1 MIVNEKNINVELFQN
16 INISK
21 VEIRVVLTD
30 ISQLEMI
37 KFKEL
42 ILKVNDDIKKYEK
55 LNLIRSVEKVEC
67 LE

>member
-1 MIVNEKNINVELFQN
+1 MIINEKNINVELFQN